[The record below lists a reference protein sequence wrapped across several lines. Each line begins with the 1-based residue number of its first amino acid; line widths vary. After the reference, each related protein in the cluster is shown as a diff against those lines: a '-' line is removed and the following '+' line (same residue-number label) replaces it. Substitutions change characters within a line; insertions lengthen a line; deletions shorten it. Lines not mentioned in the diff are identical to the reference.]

1 MKCNT
6 NNGQSPGRDDD
17 DDLRAWIVIGL
28 IFFVVTLAVCGPVIW
43 IAAHGTL

>member
-1 MKCNT
+1 MRSNAHH
-6 NNGQSPGRDDD
+6 GQSPGRDDD
-17 DDLRAWIVIGL
+17 DIRAWIVIGL